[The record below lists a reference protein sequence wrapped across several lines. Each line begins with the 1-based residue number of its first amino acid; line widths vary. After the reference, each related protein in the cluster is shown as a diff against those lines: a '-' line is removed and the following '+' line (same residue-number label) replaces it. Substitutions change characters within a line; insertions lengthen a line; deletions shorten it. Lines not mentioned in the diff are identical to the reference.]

1 MQTSPTKVR
10 VLAEHS
16 RQVSMS
22 LHLLIVGTT
31 VCMRTNKVSHAISWN
46 LSFMALRFHGMPQCQ
61 STLLTTYAV
70 QCTAQSPEV
79 SHMLHLHAK

>member
-22 LHLLIVGTT
+22 LHLLIVGAT
-31 VCMRTNKVSHAISWN
+31 VCMRPNTVTAMPAMQVS
-46 LSFMALRFHGMPQCQ
+46 
-61 STLLTTYAV
+61 
-70 QCTAQSPEV
+70 
-79 SHMLHLHAK
+79 